1 MMSRKT
7 VALGGLVLLA
17 SIGGA
22 LTMSPTV
29 HAQDPLANESAID
42 ALESTQ
48 RTPVQNAQLADE
60 LEKQAQEAEASA
72 AQYRK
77 TAADYKKR
85 TPLKWGAHAAWRFN
99 KLADYY
105 DQLAAQD
112 RKEAAQYRGGQDTRS
127 N

>member
-1 MMSRKT
+1 MLSKKT
-7 VALGGLVLLA
+7 VALAGLFLLA

-22 LTMSPTV
+22 LTMSTRV

-48 RTPVQNAQLADE
+48 RTPAQNAQLADE

-85 TPLKWGAHAAWRFN
+85 TPLKWGAHAARRFD

-105 DQLAAQD
+105 EQLAAQD
-112 RKEAAQYRGGQDTRS
+112 RKEAVQYRGAQDTRA